1 MKTQMEYIGE
11 IFLRIHD
18 LVTEEEK
25 IAYLKQS
32 KSTAL
37 INVLVYAYSDKY
49 TSSYKEIP
57 KYIQQKLSGF
67 VEKKDT
73 ATVNKL
79 ISIAYL
85 YDNYKP
91 DSAVIYALKSL
102 AISKKINYEYGITYS
117 YQVLVNKNRDN
128 GDLPAALNYANTQF
142 RYVQEIKDT
151 LKKNFCKTFNI
162 LFV

>member
-57 KYIQQKLSGF
+57 KYKSDDAPIGLSYSGLHREYVRLPYF
-67 VEKKDT
+67 LNTEQYIKNDKIR
-73 ATVNKL
+73 NKKL
-79 ISIAYL
+79 INIL
-85 YDNYKP
+85 ENIPWIETPILENIILRKP
-91 DSAVIYALKSL
+91 LPHVSKEL
-102 AISKKINYEYGITYS
+102 AEKAFAGIF
-117 YQVLVNKNRDN
+117 DN
-128 GDLPAALNYANTQF
+128 GEANGQ
-142 RYVQEIKDT
+142 KSP
-151 LKKNFCKTFNI
+151 
-162 LFV
+162 